1 MVGILYSG
9 PSEPMSLPPSPKRK
23 PFFGPTLIGACT
35 GMILCIPLAA
45 YTAAAL
51 GDDYN
56 TRALIYCGFLLWC
69 IVGAVVLFMRTWQSE
84 NQRISLPRC
93 LLWSASLWLW
103 PLLLLPSL
111 FKKRS

>member
-1 MVGILYSG
+1 MYSG
-9 PSEPMSLPPSPKRK
+9 PYEPMSLPPPPKRK

-51 GDDYN
+51 GNDYN
-56 TRALIYCGFLLWC
+56 MRAIIYCSFLLWC
-69 IVGAVVLFMRTWQSE
+69 IVGAVTLFMKTWQSE
-84 NQRISLPRC
+84 HQRISLPRC
-93 LLWSASLWLW
+93 LLWSVSLWVW

-111 FKKRS
+111 FKKRQ